1 MSRSSERLVVL
12 FIGGLGRS
20 GSTVFELSLGTDER
34 VAALGEVL
42 HLWKR
47 SLLEGELCGCERPF
61 GDCEYWR
68 EVGEKAF
75 GGWGDVDPQRI
86 AELKSKIDRTI
97 RTPQLAARLGSRT
110 WKAEVR
116 EYAAYYSSVYR
127 AAAEVSGSSI
137 VVDSSKQPSLP
148 YVLQYAEDLDV
159 RVLHCIRDSRAVA
172 HSWAKRVARP
182 ESGDR
187 GHAHMKQY
195 SPAVAAL
202 KWMQHNSVIEGL
214 RLRGVPILRICYEDW
229 AEAPVATVESALEFA
244 GLDVWPNPRLDNKW
258 VDLPVTHTCSGN
270 PMRLKSG
277 RVEIRRDEAWRAA
290 LSPETRRLVTTL
302 TAPGLAMYGY
312 FSGVRRG
319 QNP

>member
-116 EYAAYYSSVYR
+116 EYAAYYSFV
-127 AAAEVSGSSI
+127 
-137 VVDSSKQPSLP
+137 
-148 YVLQYAEDLDV
+148 
-159 RVLHCIRDSRAVA
+159 
-172 HSWAKRVARP
+172 
-182 ESGDR
+182 
-187 GHAHMKQY
+187 
-195 SPAVAAL
+195 
-202 KWMQHNSVIEGL
+202 
-214 RLRGVPILRICYEDW
+214 
-229 AEAPVATVESALEFA
+229 
-244 GLDVWPNPRLDNKW
+244 
-258 VDLPVTHTCSGN
+258 
-270 PMRLKSG
+270 
-277 RVEIRRDEAWRAA
+277 
-290 LSPETRRLVTTL
+290 
-302 TAPGLAMYGY
+302 
-312 FSGVRRG
+312 
-319 QNP
+319 